1 MARIKISENTMGPM
15 MVDRRTCARHK
26 SCILIFMLGEVKFTE
41 VGKMDGVVS
50 HQALRRAVGV
60 L

>member
-1 MARIKISENTMGPM
+1 MGPL